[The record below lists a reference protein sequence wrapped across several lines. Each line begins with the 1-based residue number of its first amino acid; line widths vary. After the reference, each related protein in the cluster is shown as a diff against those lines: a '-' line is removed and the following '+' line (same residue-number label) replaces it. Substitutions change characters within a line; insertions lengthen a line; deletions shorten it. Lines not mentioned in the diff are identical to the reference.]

1 MLKNGVLK
9 NRKDIP
15 TSTYWYIKKTNPMP
29 KQNKEMLIG
38 TLNYELWDLLKL
50 LFSMFTYSK
59 LYHCPTV
66 DLLFAVWL
74 FIVPKANKLEARGLI
89 LIISK
94 SNPYSNFN
102 QYQSQRKTV
111 FGGITKTLW
120 CGYVVT
126 YDFSLIVQLRAL
138 KLCYSI
144 LYVNI

>member
-1 MLKNGVLK
+1 
-9 NRKDIP
+9 
-15 TSTYWYIKKTNPMP
+15 MP

-111 FGGITKTLW
+111 FGGITKTL
-120 CGYVVT
+120 
-126 YDFSLIVQLRAL
+126 
-138 KLCYSI
+138 
-144 LYVNI
+144 